1 MPYPYLLR
9 ANKRILIELAPK
21 TLTLFASDEP
31 LFSSPIAIG
40 KSQTP
45 TPLGEWKVINKKI
58 LDPRSVFGSRWLG
71 LSLSG
76 YGIHGTNNPLS
87 IGTAASLGCIRM
99 HNKDIEELFAQ
110 VSIGTPVKIIRAST
124 DTPTHQLQ
132 AGDTIYKISQKY
144 NLAPKQLLLLNPAID
159 PLNLPIGKVLSLRK
173 KY

>member
-31 LFSSPIAIG
+31 LFSRPIAIG

-58 LDPRSVFGSRWLG
+58 LDPRGVFGSRWLG